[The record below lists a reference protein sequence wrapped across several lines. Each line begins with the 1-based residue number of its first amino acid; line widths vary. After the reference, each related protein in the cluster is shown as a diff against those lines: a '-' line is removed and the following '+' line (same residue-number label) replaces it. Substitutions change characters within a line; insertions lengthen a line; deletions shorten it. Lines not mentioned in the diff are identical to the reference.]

1 MANIS
6 FFDSIRYSD
15 GIKEYRSNL
24 SKYMLEPS
32 VDNYSKLKNVQ
43 ERSGLSIDICNTL
56 ISEEI
61 QKPLD
66 DILNKEKISKVELD
80 YILKLTSTLNYSLL
94 DRHKL
99 EVRRKYSL
107 WQIEDNNSLPVYKSG
122 IVDLPLKKGE
132 VVHFYENATLK
143 KYKTKTTKLNFHGP
157 VIRLRICKGFVYKLG
172 SLNIDT
178 KTSIHVENEDVGNF
192 YITNKRVVFVG
203 KKNNFSY
210 YFPQIVKSELTDV
223 GLVFQKENNANAK
236 IVELSKYDLP
246 LLILSRILND

>member
-1 MANIS
+1 
-6 FFDSIRYSD
+6 
-15 GIKEYRSNL
+15 
-24 SKYMLEPS
+24 
-32 VDNYSKLKNVQ
+32 
-43 ERSGLSIDICNTL
+43 
-56 ISEEI
+56 
-61 QKPLD
+61 
-66 DILNKEKISKVELD
+66 
-80 YILKLTSTLNYSLL
+80 
-94 DRHKL
+94 
-99 EVRRKYSL
+99 
-107 WQIEDNNSLPVYKSG
+107 
-122 IVDLPLKKGE
+122 LKKGE

-223 GLVFQKENNANAK
+223 GLVFQKENNVNAK